1 MPLRA
6 ALDAHA
12 ALVGAA
18 RAGADEAHARAAARP
33 SSPAPRDRIEHLGG
47 WDTAH
52 EARRLLDRL
61 GVKDWER
68 PVAELSGGL
77 RKRVA
82 IARALLTR
90 PDLLLLDEPTNH
102 LDADTVDWLEEELDE
117 LARARCCSSPTTAT
131 SSTTWWTGSW
141 RSRPAA
147 A

>member
-1 MPLRA
+1 MARAPLRA

-12 ALVGAA
+12 ALSA
-18 RAGADEAHARAAARP
+18 RARGARGTRPPTSGSSRDLAAL
-33 SSPAPRDRIEHLGG
+33 SDRIEHLGG

-61 GVKDWER
+61 GVRDWDR
-68 PVAELSGGL
+68 PVAELSGGT

-102 LDADTVDWLEEELDE
+102 LDADTVDWLEEELD
-117 LARARCCSSPTTAT
+117 RARPARSCS
-131 SSTTWWTGSW
+131 
-141 RSRPAA
+141 
-147 A
+147 